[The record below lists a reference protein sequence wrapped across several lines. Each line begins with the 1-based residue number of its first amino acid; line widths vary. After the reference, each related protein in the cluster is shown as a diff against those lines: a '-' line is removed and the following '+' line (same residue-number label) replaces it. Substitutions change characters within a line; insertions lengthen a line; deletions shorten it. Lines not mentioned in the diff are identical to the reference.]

1 MTDIPGP
8 DAYNEIN
15 HHMGGDR
22 TGDFLE
28 GVGTVLGVVAKNE
41 GGAVS
46 PETAE
51 QAALALQLLNGLV
64 G

>member
-1 MTDIPGP
+1 
-8 DAYNEIN
+8 
-15 HHMGGDR
+15 MGGDR